1 MQHLCGSNTITS
13 IDQRQGK
20 GKELSYFSENA
31 LSLKMLSLKKKK
43 KREGEETFGGGTVG
57 EGRMAKS
64 PVRKRISC

>member
-43 KREGEETFGGGTVG
+43 GRGGD
-57 EGRMAKS
+57 
-64 PVRKRISC
+64 I